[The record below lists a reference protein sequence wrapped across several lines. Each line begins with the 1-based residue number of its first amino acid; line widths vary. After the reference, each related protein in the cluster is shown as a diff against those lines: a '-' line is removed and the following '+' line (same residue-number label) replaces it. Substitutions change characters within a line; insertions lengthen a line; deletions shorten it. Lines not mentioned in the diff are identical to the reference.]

1 MYEYSPTSR
10 TSRTSRTSASPSGI
24 GGGTGSNAGSDAGSN
39 PGAGTRQS
47 EWDRIPP
54 PPPSPSQLQ
63 EEDGGGP
70 GEAEELGGIDGAIAA
85 ARGIG
90 GGMGG
95 GGGASDPPTT
105 KDDPQQPTA
114 TGLIRLTL
122 RKPMGI
128 VFEPMTDPHNTLQ
141 QRGVRICD
149 LPRTG
154 AAALS
159 GKLQIGDEL
168 LSINEKTMSRLTF
181 DEIMDF
187 IIEAEP
193 DRVALLF
200 RRPRKDGLGGVGGGV
215 GVGVG
220 VGAAAAAGGGAMAST
235 ANAASDTKVKW
246 IDDQSNAGKG
256 GGKSGSGK
264 GKGKHHSHHDAHP
277 GGGRGDEPPPQQ
289 PPPTTSSSS
298 KRSDKDATSSSR
310 RSRAAS
316 SGHHDDDNT
325 SYVSGG
331 TFETRE
337 TLETFETR
345 ETREQ
350 NRKKSKRHK
359 SRRGGG
365 GGGSGGSR
373 YKDAEGEMYGESF
386 LDMLIDSLCAPL
398 VAGDKKGSKGRRGG
412 DGDDYYSDDEDDY
425 TYEDEDRTFDSRAM
439 SEYDDDTFVTYGSG
453 SVVTE
458 VTRDSNTLGSLSRR
472 RPKARILSNKD
483 GSGGGGGGQQ
493 QQQNSKKK
501 GRVGDNEEDDAVG
514 GEGGVGGGGGR
525 HGKKKGRVGDNEEDD
540 AVGGEGG
547 VGGQQQQN
555 SKKKGRV
562 GDNEEDDAVGGEG
575 GVGGGGGRHGKKSG
589 AEHDRRGGGGNNV
602 SSSAAGAPGAT
613 PRNKDAA
620 GLLGPYEDDATLETV
635 DTAERAANVAAAAAA
650 AAAVG
655 GGVGPLGLAPIDEY
669 AKSQQ
674 TPGADHRMFPS
685 STTDDK
691 LGLGGGAGAVGMG
704 MGMGMGMGIASE
716 FPDPNL
722 PISELEYD
730 DHGADVS
737 VMESLG
743 GPSLLIENQQQRS
756 SGAGAGGAP
765 HGGTA
770 EGGAASP
777 KTQTVKIVSPELVKA
792 YGNDYEGGEAM
803 IAADPDKFYRRVV
816 LKLLEANEPEKV
828 RLLDK
833 LLAKYEGR
841 EEHLIAKLSV
851 RYEKAAGGGTDAGGA
866 SSDVNAQ
873 SKSAA
878 GAEQGGGGFET
889 FGSTFPSVPSGT
901 PADPDGANEASGRPG
916 WDEPNKKSEDRNLAA
931 EGKGHHHDQHDGVSD
946 VSDSKRSDMTGSD
959 DGSYSSASAYSGTS
973 IDGTSPAVIAQVSEL
988 LNYVYGK
995 TSVPGQIDRVST
1007 IMRAYEGREAVL
1019 LELLETKA
1027 LIKANSESGDGALSD
1042 LPASLKNSPAL
1053 AINQGAD
1060 GPDGAAAAAPSA
1072 GKSPPPND
1080 SPMSGLT
1087 TNSQKYTEGGNVETQ
1102 NFTGADSVNSHSSA
1116 DTDDGAVES
1125 PTAAAEPVITKT
1137 DSSSPPPFS
1146 ATVKSGTPEK
1156 TSYVANPAKESGNP
1170 AQQTPGS
1177 DAKKKKKKK
1186 GSLFGK
1192 VFGSKKSKKS
1202 SVDAPSGTPKKGSKL
1217 LSPKGRPGK
1226 SGVPLSKADSYEG
1239 SI

>member
-70 GEAEELGGIDGAIAA
+70 GEVEELGGIDGAIAA

-105 KDDPQQPTA
+105 AKDDQQQPTA

-289 PPPTTSSSS
+289 PPPTTSSS
-298 KRSDKDATSSSR
+298 KRSDKDGRTATGTATTSSR

-316 SGHHDDDNT
+316 SGHQDDDNT

-345 ETREQ
+345 ETRE

-359 SRRGGG
+359 SRRGG

-398 VAGDKKGSKGRRGG
+398 VAGDKKGGKGRRG
-412 DGDDYYSDDEDDY
+412 GDDYYSDDEDDY

-493 QQQNSKKK
+493 QQ
-501 GRVGDNEEDDAVG
+501 
-514 GEGGVGGGGGR
+514 
-525 HGKKKGRVGDNEEDD
+525 
-540 AVGGEGG
+540 
-547 VGGQQQQN
+547 N

-602 SSSAAGAPGAT
+602 SSAAGAAGAT

-691 LGLGGGAGAVGMG
+691 LGLGGGAGAVG

-1177 DAKKKKKKK
+1177 DAKKKKKK